1 MVFNIQTLMVATD
14 FSEASE
20 AAMTY
25 AVRLARTVQARLF
38 LVHVVPEYDVQ
49 VLIALGERL
58 QSPLSAEAVREMLY
72 THADKRF
79 ATIVAQ
85 AQVVDLVQER
95 LIVTGEPVE
104 TIVSLAAS
112 KQPQVLVLGTH
123 RRRGVDHLL
132 LGSVAERVLRQ
143 ASCAVLIVPAQLDN

>member
-25 AVRLARTVQARLF
+25 AVRLARTLQARLF

-72 THADKRF
+72 THADKRL
-79 ATIVAQ
+79 ATIVAP
-85 AQVVDLVQER
+85 AQVVR
-95 LIVTGEPVE
+95 P
-104 TIVSLAAS
+104 
-112 KQPQVLVLGTH
+112 
-123 RRRGVDHLL
+123 
-132 LGSVAERVLRQ
+132 
-143 ASCAVLIVPAQLDN
+143 